1 MGSEHPVLI
10 VAELSANHHQ
20 SLATARETIAAAAA
34 AGADA
39 IKLQTYTP
47 ETITFPSSDEVFR
60 VKGGS
65 VWDGRTLFDLYS
77 EAHTPWEWHEELFEY
92 ARSLGL
98 ICFSS
103 PFDPS
108 AIDLLERLSTPAY
121 KVASFEITDTPLIR
135 LMAATGQPVVIST
148 GIATL
153 AEIDRALDTCLEV
166 GNDQVVL
173 LKCTSAYPAA
183 LSEMNLRTMVDMAE
197 KFGSLVGLSDHTTG
211 HTASTAATA
220 LGACMIEKHLTL
232 DRSAGGPDSGFSL
245 EPSEFAEMVRRVR
258 DTETALGTVN
268 YELTPGSAGNR
279 QFARSLFVVK
289 DVEPGD
295 SVNSEN
301 VRSIRPSDGLPP
313 MLLPQVTNRKFT
325 EHVKAGTPLT
335 WDFLSDSPTETLP

>member
-1 MGSEHPVLI
+1 MGVGHPVLV

-20 SLATARETIAAAAA
+20 SLATARETIAAAAV

-77 EAHTPWEWHEELFEY
+77 EAYTPWEWHEELFGY

-103 PFDPS
+103 PFDPT

-135 LMAATGQPVVIST
+135 LMASTGKPVMIST

-153 AEIDRALDTCLEV
+153 AEIEKALDTCRGV
-166 GNDQVVL
+166 GNNQVVL

-183 LSEMNLRTMVDMAE
+183 LSEMNLRTMADMAE
-197 KFGSLVGLSDHTTG
+197 RFGSLVGLSDHTTG

-232 DRSAGGPDSGFSL
+232 DRCAGGPDSGFSM
-245 EPSEFAEMVRRVR
+245 EPAEFAEMVSRVR
-258 DTETALGTVN
+258 DTETALGVVN
-268 YELTPGSAGNR
+268 YELTPGSEGNR

-289 DVEPGD
+289 DVGPGER
-295 SVNSEN
+295 VNGEN

-313 MLLPQVTNRKFT
+313 SLLSLVTKREFT
-325 EHVKAGTPLT
+325 QHVSAGTPLS
-335 WDFLSDSPTETLP
+335 WDVLSGEADEAE